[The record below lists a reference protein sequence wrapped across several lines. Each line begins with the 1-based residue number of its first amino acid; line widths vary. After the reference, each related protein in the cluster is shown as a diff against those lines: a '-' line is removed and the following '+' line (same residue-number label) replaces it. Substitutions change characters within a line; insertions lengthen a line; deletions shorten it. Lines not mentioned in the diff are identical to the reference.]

1 MYKYTL
7 DCPVFDTVGL
17 FTGFLFGSLRNET
30 GKINSDKMKKLT
42 ISRDRG
48 DVLKHNL
55 CFHRKKTNKQY
66 VYTVYA
72 ACFFQCDILL
82 YLTTACS
89 SQIFLLLTVFSQRGK
104 KECGENRK
112 TDCRR
117 KKTRGIN
124 GKLANKCKH
133 IIMITES

>member
-17 FTGFLFGSLRNET
+17 FTGFLFGSLRNGT
-30 GKINSDKMKKLT
+30 GKINSDKMKKADNIEIEEMSLNIT
-42 ISRDRG
+42 F
-48 DVLKHNL
+48 V
-55 CFHRKKTNKQY
+55 FTEKTNKQY

-117 KKTRGIN
+117 KRHRG
-124 GKLANKCKH
+124 
-133 IIMITES
+133 